1 MEAQNA
7 LVKAENANK
16 AKTDFLF
23 NMSHDIRTP
32 MNAITGFLRLLDQQ
46 QEDRAKRKEY
56 IHKIGDA
63 SGILQAIINNV
74 FEMSQIEI
82 GKGTKF
88 TVITSHR
95 IALETDFD
103 NSKADHEVSA
113 IFSGKRILLAEDNDL
128 NAEIAMEILS
138 EMGLEVERAED
149 GDLCID
155 MMKQSK
161 EGYYDLILMDI
172 QKLMETLTD
181 IL

>member
-1 MEAQNA
+1 
-7 LVKAENANK
+7 
-16 AKTDFLF
+16 
-23 NMSHDIRTP
+23 
-32 MNAITGFLRLLDQQ
+32 
-46 QEDRAKRKEY
+46 
-56 IHKIGDA
+56 
-63 SGILQAIINNV
+63 
-74 FEMSQIEI
+74 MSQIES